1 MWIKVKY
8 LRYLGAA
15 PGIILLYTVLAD
27 KNWGLL
33 GVAVF
38 GIVIG
43 GLLGYGIERL
53 WFYVN
58 RHPGGTRLSKFLIG
72 R

>member
-1 MWIKVKY
+1 MV
-8 LRYLGAA
+8 
-15 PGIILLYTVLAD
+15 PGFILLYTVIVD

-33 GVAVF
+33 SVAIF
-38 GIVIG
+38 AIVIM
-43 GLLGYGIERL
+43 GLLGHGVERL